1 MSDKEQLEKLDK
13 SFLGQPKG
21 LATLFFT
28 EMWERF
34 SYYGMR
40 AILMYY
46 IYDTVANGGLG
57 PQSNC
62 LSHHVHLWINGFHVS
77 IIGGWVSDRVL
88 GSRKTVFIG
97 GLLIIAGH
105 IVLATPFGV
114 PALFV
119 SIMLIVFGTGMLKP
133 NVSGMVGH
141 LYSKLTYVEMQAS
154 PFLHGD

>member
-57 PQSNC
+57 LPKATALAIMSIYG
-62 LSHHVHLWINGFHVS
+62 SMVFMSS

-105 IVLATPFGV
+105 IVLATPLVSRLIRFYYVDCVRDWDVKTKRFRDGW
-114 PALFV
+114 PSLF
-119 SIMLIVFGTGMLKP
+119 K
-133 NVSGMVGH
+133 N
-141 LYSKLTYVEMQAS
+141 
-154 PFLHGD
+154 

>member
-57 PQSNC
+57 LPKATALAIMSIYGFKENC
-62 LSHHVHLWINGFHVS
+62 FYWWFVNHCWTYCSRYPIWCPRLIRFYYVNCVWDWDVKTKRFRD
-77 IIGGWVSDRVL
+77 GWPS
-88 GSRKTVFIG
+88 
-97 GLLIIAGH
+97 
-105 IVLATPFGV
+105 
-114 PALFV
+114 LF
-119 SIMLIVFGTGMLKP
+119 K
-133 NVSGMVGH
+133 N
-141 LYSKLTYVEMQAS
+141 
-154 PFLHGD
+154 